1 MKRIKQRL
9 LSLAMT
15 GALLLGFTLPEAF
28 AASAKSTKESSASD
42 AQETTSEKSG
52 KKQSKKKTSDAQ
64 AAEKSSKTKDK
75 AGEKAKSS
83 EEKASSGKSEKS
95 DEKADSSKS
104 DKSDEKADSSKSD
117 KSEDKASSG
126 KSDKS
131 EDKASSGKSDKSEKN
146 TKSSNKEVSLS
157 LSISKPGGLSA
168 SGGVWQVDPGKVSA
182 LTLSWKC
189 KGDCDSFEVS
199 VSGGVYS
206 ASTEKKSAK
215 ISVSGLSEGKYT
227 ATVKAIRDGKT
238 VAKAKLSF
246 QIIAS
251 PADEAPEAPASESIG
266 NDGAEASALQTDQ
279 PEAGIAAEGEDIALQ
294 PDSIEVG
301 ADLEA
306 PAVAEDLAFEA
317 TDDETE
323 AAEAVEGQDASPEQT
338 AEEPSEEAVPA
349 IAEDLV
355 SEAAEDE
362 TEAAE
367 AVEGQDASPEQT
379 AEEPSEEA
387 VPDAIQGLYIVVTQD
402 ANQVLSVD
410 EALDVAWEQLG
421 QEEDTRLV
429 DTPVVKKKDAAVD
442 QSAGEERLDLSQP
455 DIQAPQEDAIE
466 GQAVTEEALPDATP
480 AELDGPALQLD
491 ETDEALAL
499 DETEALVFDGP
510 SDEAVLLEVEGDS
523 ILSNAGDEREKG
535 DDKLTLSVMGAEGLS
550 VIDGALHVDPARAG
564 SVTLVWSFG
573 GACDEYAVSVSG
585 GVYEKT
591 TKKSQLKLPVKKL
604 SPGQYTLTVAANKDG
619 KALSSARL
627 GFTVDAADSGE
638 ETAGL
643 AIAVASPQGL
653 LITEGVYQVDP
664 AQVEALTFTWQFGG
678 ECDAFDVSVSGD
690 VYSGQTEEATVTVP
704 LSGLAAGTYTVTV
717 VALRDGEAAAR
728 GQLSFNIP
736 SQDEKSEEDQGKDG
750 KQGDQPRGGGQRSGG
765 QKGGAAK
772 GSDAQEADQ
781 GFHVTP
787 GEALI
792 GTHTSGNRD
801 MRLYGAVALTLDT
814 ENPMNVLTLGDTVL
828 DIRLSDGG
836 LFTAT
841 IEENVLAL
849 VPRDK
854 AQAWLL
860 NGYALKTLALS
871 GVTSLRLTLDDMTVE
886 FPTLPELSGSNYG
899 MLCAAGRTSRDYSYA
914 VSSNGC
920 TVTVAD
926 QSYQLTVEGE
936 LV

>member
-75 AGEKAKSS
+75 AGEKAESS
-83 EEKASSGKSEKS
+83 EEKASSGKSDKSDEKASSGKSDKS

-104 DKSDEKADSSKSD
+104 DKSDEKA
-117 KSEDKASSG
+117 SSG

-131 EDKASSGKSDKSEKN
+131 DEKADSGKSDKSEKN

-246 QIIAS
+246 QIVAS
-251 PADEAPEAPASESIG
+251 PADEAPEAPTSETIG

-294 PDSIEVG
+294 PDSLEVG

-306 PAVAEDLAFEA
+306 PAVSEDLA
-317 TDDETE
+317 
-323 AAEAVEGQDASPEQT
+323 
-338 AEEPSEEAVPA
+338 
-349 IAEDLV
+349 

-387 VPDAIQGLYIVVTQD
+387 VPDAIQGLYIVVSQD

-429 DTPVVKKKDAAVD
+429 DAPVVKKKDAAVD

-523 ILSNAGDEREKG
+523 ILSNAGDERKKG

-664 AQVEALTFTWQFGG
+664 AQVEALTLTWQFGG

-750 KQGDQPRGGGQRSGG
+750 KQGDQPQGGGQRSGR
-765 QKGGAAK
+765 QKGGASK
-772 GSDAQEADQ
+772 GGDAQEADQ
-781 GFHVTP
+781 GFHITP

-849 VPRDK
+849 VPQDK

-926 QSYQLTVEGE
+926 QSYQLTVDGE

>member
-75 AGEKAKSS
+75 AGEKAESS

-104 DKSDEKADSSKSD
+104 DKSE
-117 KSEDKASSG
+117 E
-126 KSDKS
+126 
-131 EDKASSGKSDKSEKN
+131 N

-189 KGDCDSFEVS
+189 KGDYDSFEVS

-238 VAKAKLSF
+238 VARAKLSF

-251 PADEAPEAPASESIG
+251 PADEAPEAPASETIG

-294 PDSIEVG
+294 PDSLEVG

-306 PAVAEDLAFEA
+306 PAV
-317 TDDETE
+317 
-323 AAEAVEGQDASPEQT
+323 
-338 AEEPSEEAVPA
+338 
-349 IAEDLV
+349 AEDLV

-421 QEEDTRLV
+421 QEEDTRLE

-442 QSAGEERLDLSQP
+442 QSAGEERLDLTQP

-664 AQVEALTFTWQFGG
+664 AQVEALTLTWQFGG

-750 KQGDQPRGGGQRSGG
+750 KQGDQPQGGGQRSGG
-765 QKGGAAK
+765 QKGGASK
-772 GSDAQEADQ
+772 GGDAQEADQ

-836 LFTAT
+836 LFTAS

-849 VPRDK
+849 VPQDK

-871 GVTSLRLTLDDMTVE
+871 GVTSLRLTLDDITVE

-920 TVTVAD
+920 TVTVAG
-926 QSYQLTVEGE
+926 QSFQLSAEGE

>member
-104 DKSDEKADSSKSD
+104 DKSDEKADSS
-117 KSEDKASSG
+117 
-126 KSDKS
+126 
-131 EDKASSGKSDKSEKN
+131 KSDKSEKN

-317 TDDETE
+317 TD
-323 AAEAVEGQDASPEQT
+323 
-338 AEEPSEEAVPA
+338 
-349 IAEDLV
+349 
-355 SEAAEDE
+355 DE

>member
-317 TDDETE
+317 TD
-323 AAEAVEGQDASPEQT
+323 
-338 AEEPSEEAVPA
+338 
-349 IAEDLV
+349 
-355 SEAAEDE
+355 DE

>member
-9 LSLAMT
+9 LSLAIT

-75 AGEKAKSS
+75 AGEKAESS

-117 KSEDKASSG
+117 KSDEKASSG

-131 EDKASSGKSDKSEKN
+131 EDKADSGRSDKSEKN

-168 SGGVWQVDPGKVSA
+168 SGGIWQVDPGKVSA

-189 KGDCDSFEVS
+189 KGDYDSFEVS

-238 VAKAKLSF
+238 VARAKLSF

-251 PADEAPEAPASESIG
+251 PADEAPEAPASETIG

-294 PDSIEVG
+294 PDSLEVG

-306 PAVAEDLAFEA
+306 PAV
-317 TDDETE
+317 
-323 AAEAVEGQDASPEQT
+323 
-338 AEEPSEEAVPA
+338 
-349 IAEDLV
+349 AEDLV

-421 QEEDTRLV
+421 QEEDTRLE

-442 QSAGEERLDLSQP
+442 QSAGEEHLDLTQP

-550 VIDGALHVDPARAG
+550 VIDGALHVDLARAG

-585 GVYEKT
+585 GLYEKT

-664 AQVEALTFTWQFGG
+664 AQVEALTLTWQFGG

-717 VALRDGEAAAR
+717 VALRDGEAAAQ

-750 KQGDQPRGGGQRSGG
+750 KQGDQPQGGGQRSGG
-765 QKGGAAK
+765 QKGGASK
-772 GSDAQEADQ
+772 GGDAQEADQ

-828 DIRLSDGG
+828 NIRLSDGG
-836 LFTAT
+836 LFTAS

-849 VPRDK
+849 VPQDK

-871 GVTSLRLTLDDMTVE
+871 GVTSLRLTLDDITVE
-886 FPTLPELSGSNYG
+886 FPTLPKLSGSNYG
-899 MLCAAGRTSRDYSYA
+899 TLCAAGRTSRDYSYA

-920 TVTVAD
+920 TVTVAG
-926 QSYQLTVEGE
+926 QSFQLSAEGE